1 MVCEGPSISTMI
13 SGIFPGTGAVK
24 AAVDTISHKEA
35 LGAQDAEG
43 NKKTWGWGVDWCER
57 PREGR

>member
-1 MVCEGPSISTMI
+1 MI

-43 NKKTWGWGVDWCER
+43 NKKSWGWGVD
-57 PREGR
+57 